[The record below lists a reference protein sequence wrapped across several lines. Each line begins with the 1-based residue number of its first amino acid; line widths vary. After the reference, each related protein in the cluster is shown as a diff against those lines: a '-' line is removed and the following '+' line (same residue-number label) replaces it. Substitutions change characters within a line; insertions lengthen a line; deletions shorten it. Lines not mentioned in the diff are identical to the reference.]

1 MSQQLQIWC
10 EKLKREVTEGTPVAR
25 RIRLMTAGEGTVW
38 QQWEPVSEL
47 DAADWANEAEQ
58 LIGGLL
64 LELPKR
70 RVQLVFVAEDNG
82 GATIANLPR
91 SVTGTNANAQDLGTQ
106 NGAKALADAMTSVG
120 KLMESTLEQARKM
133 LEFQS
138 TQLEKAQDNIN
149 DAHEFFMAIRQAE
162 LTHGEQESAASQ
174 IMIEQVKTAGP
185 MLMSILEHVVK
196 NHNSKQGLG
205 GSVAAAA
212 AAANNGAKAS

>member
-10 EKLKREVTEGTPVAR
+10 EKLKREVTEGTPLAR

-58 LIGGLL
+58 LIGALL

-70 RVQLVFVAEDNG
+70 RVQLVFVAEDNA
-82 GATIANLPR
+82 GATIGNLPR
-91 SVTGTNANAQDLGTQ
+91 SVTGSNPNAQDLGTQ

-120 KLMESTLEQARKM
+120 KLMEATLEQARKM

-138 TQLEKAQDNIN
+138 GQLEKAQDNIN
-149 DAHEFFMAIRQAE
+149 DAHEFFMAIRKAE
-162 LTHGEQESAASQ
+162 LEHTENDSAASQ
-174 IMIEQVKTAGP
+174 IMVEQVKTAAP
-185 MLMSILEHVVK
+185 MLMAMLQHVVT
-196 NHNSKQGLG
+196 NYSKPGSG
-205 GSVAAAA
+205 GIA
-212 AAANNGAKAS
+212 AAANAATNGAKAS